1 MPKITLLQLK
11 TVNYTDAADLDRLI
25 RTHKDELSKKIALL
39 DDPKTPA
46 AFNAIAYNLIFLMRE
61 RQKFKRQKA
70 KLLVLDGGKKD

>member
-11 TVNYTDAADLDRLI
+11 TVSYTDAADLDRLI
-25 RTHKDELSKKIALL
+25 ETHRVELGKKADAL

-46 AFNAIAYNLIFLMRE
+46 AFNAIAYNMVFLMRE

>member
-1 MPKITLLQLK
+1 MPNITLLQLK
-11 TVNYTDAADLDRLI
+11 TVSYSDAADLDRLI
-25 RTHKDELSKKIALL
+25 ITHKDELSKKIETL